1 MDNEGSTS
9 SEAET
14 LTPMTPPMIIPE
26 PGKGMTPIR
35 HGERFILGYDSST
48 GGEQRYYVAPRRL
61 GGAKKASWYPLDE
74 SGWASAWREFANHE
88 PNQAANYARKVQVG
102 TGQKR
107 TAAPAVPLLTIPT
120 VPGQEITQVLGLV
133 TASAVVSRN
142 MFSDLGSDVSSVI
155 GGNLEGVEKA
165 ITKGLDQVRLR
176 MYQQVEIVGGNCVVG
191 LSVQVESVADKAQ
204 AIILAGTAVR
214 ISPPMSE

>member
-1 MDNEGSTS
+1 
-9 SEAET
+9 
-14 LTPMTPPMIIPE
+14 
-26 PGKGMTPIR
+26 
-35 HGERFILGYDSST
+35 
-48 GGEQRYYVAPRRL
+48 
-61 GGAKKASWYPLDE
+61 
-74 SGWASAWREFANHE
+74 
-88 PNQAANYARKVQVG
+88 
-102 TGQKR
+102 
-107 TAAPAVPLLTIPT
+107 
-120 VPGQEITQVLGLV
+120 
-133 TASAVVSRN
+133 
-142 MFSDLGSDVSSVI
+142 MFSDLGSDISSVV